1 MSPPPLPLDRVTP
14 TQRPS
19 GSNQGT
25 QRWRDL
31 FFLHWTVPIEAV
43 RPLIPSA
50 LELDP
55 WDGRMHIGV
64 VPLRMEQIR
73 PSWIPR
79 AAGLDFLELNL
90 RTYVHHRGRPGIWFF
105 SLEASS
111 WLAVRAARASW
122 SLPYHHARMDMD
134 RGGGRLRY
142 ASERRG
148 AAAAS
153 WDAELSVGAPLGSSE
168 LGTIEHFLFE
178 RYLLFAER
186 GGRVLE
192 GAVNHQPYAAHRA
205 EVHGLRHSLSA
216 AAGLPHLDEPPSL
229 VHYCPG
235 VDVEVFGP
243 TPR

>member
-1 MSPPPLPLDRVTP
+1 MTSPELLLDRVAP
-14 TQRPS
+14 TRRPS

-43 RPLIPSA
+43 RPLIPAS

-55 WDGRMHIGV
+55 WNGCMHIGV
-64 VPLRMEQIR
+64 VPLVMEQIR
-73 PSWIPR
+73 PWWLPR

-111 WLAVRAARASW
+111 WLAVRAARATW
-122 SLPYHHARMDMD
+122 SLPYYHARMHKE
-134 RGGGRLRY
+134 REGARILYR
-142 ASERRG
+142 SERRG
-148 AAAAS
+148 SSAAS
-153 WDAELSVGAPLGSSE
+153 FEAELSVGAHLGPSE
-168 LGTIEHFLFE
+168 VGTLEHFLFE
-178 RYLLFAER
+178 RYLLFAEH
-186 GGRVLE
+186 GGRILE
-192 GAVNHQPYAAHRA
+192 GTVNHPPYDAHEA
-205 EVHGLRHSLSA
+205 EVHSLRHTLTA
-216 AAGLPHLDEPPSL
+216 AAGLPGLGEPPSL
-229 VHYCPG
+229 VHYCAG